1 MHNVEAVLWPFR
13 RALILTLLCIVAL
26 LSQSPA
32 FGHNLG
38 QSYTY
43 LKIYDDKI
51 TGRFEI
57 ILDDL
62 NRVLAHFSVLRQG
75 SAGCGLNHNGR
86 PFSAP

>member
-1 MHNVEAVLWPFR
+1 MDKIAPAQRNIFVA
-13 RALILTLLCIVAL
+13 ALLCVLAI
-26 LSQSPA
+26 LSHSPA
-32 FGHNLG
+32 FGHKLG

-62 NRVLAHFSVLRQG
+62 NRAISRNIAGTSITEENLSEHLAEIHE
-75 SAGCGLNHNGR
+75 
-86 PFSAP
+86 